1 MSWNDYYRRRDA
13 MDAVVAHAARTPE
26 SVLPYAEVPG
36 VDEVFGS
43 HEELLLALHYRWTL
57 KLTGRVGLAQAE
69 AERDA
74 SIDLVDTVSQAWRTA
89 ATEHPALRRL
99 VDQAALTYP
108 GLLRPALDSE
118 QRMLA
123 LAAGL
128 AEPHEDKA
136 EITRVGA
143 AFVALVRSS
152 PDRVAGK
159 RRNPVELLLRKLV
172 ASA

>member
-26 SVLPYAEVPG
+26 GALPYAEVPG
-36 VDEVFGS
+36 VDAVFSS

-57 KLTGRVGLAQAE
+57 KLTGRVGMAQAE

-74 SIDLVDTVSQAWRTA
+74 SIDLVDAVSQAWRTTA
-89 ATEHPALRRL
+89 AEHPALRRL
-99 VDQAALTYP
+99 VDDAARTYP
-108 GLLRPALDSE
+108 DLLRPALDSE

-128 AEPHEDKA
+128 AEPHEDKT

-143 AFVALVRSS
+143 AFVALVRSA
-152 PDRVAGK
+152 PARAAGK
-159 RRNPVELLLRKLV
+159 RRNPVEQLLRKLV